1 MHIVIVGGGTAGWLA
16 AFMLNKVQ
24 PSHKITVIESSKI
37 GIVGAG
43 EGSTGLLTSI
53 LDGNLFEVDFSI
65 LDFMRETGSTL
76 KYGIKHKDWTG
87 PGTDYFG
94 PLGGSDTAT
103 SIKDYFFALQY
114 LEGNTHTSA
123 NLGIMYDNDYS
134 PYNGKTFIDSSFSFH
149 FDAHKVGQFFAK
161 RSNATTIDAVVKSVN
176 RNEQGFITSLDLDN
190 NTNIE
195 GDFFIDATGFARVL
209 TDSKWQSYSYNLP
222 VNSAM
227 PFLIPSKEKFEPW
240 TTAWAQTAGWMW
252 QIPTTE
258 RIGCGY
264 VFDDRFTTPDKAQ
277 EEIETVLGHSIDP
290 IRILKF
296 DTGRLDKFWNKN
308 CLAIGLSAAFAE
320 PLEATSIHSTI
331 VQLIKFVFDSITETP
346 SYNHNESNVYQYNYD
361 VGLMYDNFK
370 DFLNL
375 HYQGNRTDSEFWR
388 YVSSG
393 EIDTDAVKQIKD
405 LCKYRMPTAK
415 DFDYKFGFAGYDLWI
430 YVLAGTNVLSKEV
443 VKNSLILSADKI
455 ALWKDRLSTVQQ
467 NVHKTYEFNLRY
479 QKFMQHVLNNN
490 SI

>member
-43 EGSTGLLTSI
+43 EGSTGLLTSV
-53 LDGNLFEVDFSI
+53 LDGSLFEVDFSI
-65 LDFMRETGSTL
+65 LDFMKETGSTL

-87 PGTDYFG
+87 VGDSYFG

-103 SIKDYFFALQY
+103 GIKDYFFALQY
-114 LEGNTHTSA
+114 LESNAHLSTD
-123 NLGIMYDNDYS
+123 LGIMYDNDYC
-134 PYNGKTFIDSSFSFH
+134 PYNGREFIKSNCSFH
-149 FDAHKVGQFFAK
+149 FDAHKVGKFFAK
-161 RSNATTIDAVVKSVN
+161 RSNATLIDAVVNTVN
-176 RNEQGFITSLDLDN
+176 RNDKGFITSLDLDN
-190 NTNIE
+190 GDTIS
-195 GDFFIDATGFARVL
+195 GDFFIDATGFKRVL
-209 TDSKWQSYSYNLP
+209 IDSKWQSYSNNLP

-227 PFLIPSKEKFEPW
+227 PFLIPSKEKFDPF
-240 TTAWAQTAGWMW
+240 TTAWAQKSGWMW
-252 QIPTTE
+252 QIPTIE

-264 VFDDRFTTPDKAQ
+264 VFDDNFITPDKAQ
-277 EEIETVLGHSIDP
+277 EEIELVLGHPIDP

-296 DTGRLDKFWNKN
+296 DTGRLENFWDKN
-308 CLAIGLSAAFAE
+308 CLAIGLAAAFAE

-331 VQLIKFVFDSITETP
+331 VQLIKFIFDSLNNSPTYLH
-346 SYNHNESNVYQYNYD
+346 SESNVKQYNRD
-361 VGLMYDNFK
+361 IGLMYDNFK

-375 HYQGNRTDSEFWR
+375 HYQGKRNDSDFWK

-393 EIDTDAVKQIKD
+393 NIDTDAIKQIKE
-405 LCKYRMPTAK
+405 LCKYRTPTAK

-443 VKNSLILSADKI
+443 VQNSLHLNQDDTILWSK
-455 ALWKDRLSTVQQ
+455 RLEESKED
-467 NVHKTYEFNLRY
+467 VHLTYKYNLRY
-479 QKFMQHVLNNN
+479 QKFMQHMLNNS